1 MQGLWVHAPQRWHT
15 VEKTGHRIEGEGE
28 TLTEWD
34 KLIPRPRSSF
44 VRVKCLKC
52 GNEQMVFSHAVNKVV
67 CNVCGFE
74 LAEPSGGKAKIK
86 GEIVAVFE

>member
-1 MQGLWVHAPQRWHT
+1 MEVYIT
-15 VEKTGHRIEGEGE
+15 S
-28 TLTEWD
+28 EWE

-52 GNEQMVFSHAVNKVV
+52 GNEQIVFSSAVNKVN
-67 CNVCGFE
+67 CNVCGTE

-86 GEIVAVFE
+86 GEIVAIFE

>member
-1 MQGLWVHAPQRWHT
+1 MSDW
-15 VEKTGHRIEGEGE
+15 E
-28 TLTEWD
+28 

-52 GNEQMVFSHAVNKVV
+52 GNEQIVFSSAVNKVN
-67 CNVCGFE
+67 CNVCGTE
-74 LAEPSGGKAKIK
+74 LAEPAGGKAKIK

>member
-1 MQGLWVHAPQRWHT
+1 M
-15 VEKTGHRIEGEGE
+15 
-28 TLTEWD
+28 TEWET
-34 KLIPRPRSSF
+34 LIPRPRSSF

-52 GNEQMVFSHAVNKVV
+52 GNEQMVFSSAVNKVV
-67 CNVCGFE
+67 CNVCGTE